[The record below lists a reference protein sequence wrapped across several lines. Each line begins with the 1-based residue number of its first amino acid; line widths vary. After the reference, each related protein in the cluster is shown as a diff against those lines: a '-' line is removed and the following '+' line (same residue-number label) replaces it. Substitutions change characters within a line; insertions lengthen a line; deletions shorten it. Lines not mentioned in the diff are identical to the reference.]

1 MQLSPEMNKLAGFF
15 DCIRNQTSVEFVE
28 DNTTEFLKTA
38 SLHICELDFF
48 VNSVQ
53 FLNEYKKLSQHYR
66 RLAESEVLRRQ
77 KEEQQ
82 KNEKTLAKNEKNAI
96 MSS

>member
-1 MQLSPEMNKLAGFF
+1 MQLSPEMNKLAGFL
-15 DCIRNQTSVEFVE
+15 DCIRNQTSQEFVE
-28 DNTTEFLKTA
+28 NNTTGFLKTA

-66 RLAESEVLRRQ
+66 RLAESEVIRRQ
-77 KEEQQ
+77 QEEQKKQ
-82 KNEKTLAKNEKNAI
+82 LENTCKN
-96 MSS
+96 

>member
-1 MQLSPEMNKLAGFF
+1 MNLSPEMNKLAGFF
-15 DCIRNQTSVEFVE
+15 DCIRKQTSQEFVE

-48 VNSVQ
+48 VNSVH

-66 RLAESEVLRRQ
+66 RLAESEVYRRQ
-77 KEEQQ
+77 REEQ
-82 KNEKTLAKNEKNAI
+82 KNEEQKKQLENTCKN
-96 MSS
+96 

>member
-1 MQLSPEMNKLAGFF
+1 MNLSTEMNKLAGFF
-15 DCIRNQTSVEFVE
+15 DCVRNQTSQEFVE
-28 DNTTEFLKTA
+28 ENSTEFLKTA

-77 KEEQQ
+77 REEQKSEEQ
-82 KNEKTLAKNEKNAI
+82 K
-96 MSS
+96 SS

>member
-1 MQLSPEMNKLAGFF
+1 MNLSPEMNKLAGFF
-15 DCIRNQTSVEFVE
+15 DCVRNQTSQEFVE
-28 DNTTEFLKTA
+28 ENTTEFLKTA

-77 KEEQQ
+77 REEQKSEEQ
-82 KNEKTLAKNEKNAI
+82 KI
-96 MSS
+96 S

>member
-15 DCIRNQTSVEFVE
+15 DCIRNQTSQEFVE
-28 DNTTEFLKTA
+28 NNTTEFLKTA

-77 KEEQQ
+77 QEEQKKQ
-82 KNEKTLAKNEKNAI
+82 LENTCKN
-96 MSS
+96 

>member
-1 MQLSPEMNKLAGFF
+1 MNLSPEMNKLAGFF
-15 DCIRNQTSVEFVE
+15 DCVRNQTSQEFVE
-28 DNTTEFLKTA
+28 ENTTEFLKTA

-77 KEEQQ
+77 REEQKSEEQ
-82 KNEKTLAKNEKNAI
+82 KSN
-96 MSS
+96 

>member
-15 DCIRNQTSVEFVE
+15 DCIRNQTSQEFIE
-28 DNTTEFLKTA
+28 SNTTEFLKTA

-82 KNEKTLAKNEKNAI
+82 NSEKTLAKK
-96 MSS
+96 

>member
-1 MQLSPEMNKLAGFF
+1 MNKLAGFL
-15 DCIRNQTSVEFVE
+15 DCVRNQTSQEFVD

-38 SLHICELDFF
+38 RLHICELDFF

-77 KEEQQ
+77 REEQKSEEQ
-82 KNEKTLAKNEKNAI
+82 K
-96 MSS
+96 SS

>member
-1 MQLSPEMNKLAGFF
+1 MNLSPEMNKLAGFF
-15 DCIRNQTSVEFVE
+15 DCVRNQTSQEFVE
-28 DNTTEFLKTA
+28 ENTTEFLKTA

-77 KEEQQ
+77 REEQKSEEQ
-82 KNEKTLAKNEKNAI
+82 K
-96 MSS
+96 SS

>member
-1 MQLSPEMNKLAGFF
+1 MNLSPEMNKLAGFF
-15 DCIRNQTSVEFVE
+15 DCIRNQTSKEFVE
-28 DNTTEFLKTA
+28 ENTTEFLKTA

-66 RLAESEVLRRQ
+66 RLAESEIKSREYKAQQEQQQQ
-77 KEEQQ
+77 KEQQ
-82 KNEKTLAKNEKNAI
+82 
-96 MSS
+96 

>member
-15 DCIRNQTSVEFVE
+15 DCIRNQTSKEFVE
-28 DNTTEFLKTA
+28 ENTTEFLKTA

-48 VNSVQ
+48 VNSVK

-82 KNEKTLAKNEKNAI
+82 NSEKTLAKNEKNAI

>member
-1 MQLSPEMNKLAGFF
+1 MDLSPEMNKLAGFF
-15 DCIRNQTSVEFVE
+15 DCVRNQTSQEFVE
-28 DNTTEFLKTA
+28 ENTTEFLKTA

-77 KEEQQ
+77 REEQKSEEQ
-82 KNEKTLAKNEKNAI
+82 K
-96 MSS
+96 SS

>member
-1 MQLSPEMNKLAGFF
+1 MNLSPEMNKLAGFF
-15 DCIRNQTSVEFVE
+15 DCVRNQTSQEFIE

-77 KEEQQ
+77 REEQKSEEQ
-82 KNEKTLAKNEKNAI
+82 K
-96 MSS
+96 SS

>member
-15 DCIRNQTSVEFVE
+15 DCVRNQTSQEFVE
-28 DNTTEFLKTA
+28 DNTTAFLKTA

-66 RLAESEVLRRQ
+66 RLAESEVFRRQ
-77 KEEQQ
+77 REEKKSEEQ
-82 KNEKTLAKNEKNAI
+82 E
-96 MSS
+96 SS

>member
-82 KNEKTLAKNEKNAI
+82 NSEKTLAKNEKNAI

>member
-1 MQLSPEMNKLAGFF
+1 MDLSPEMNKLAGFF
-15 DCIRNQTSVEFVE
+15 DCVRNQTSQEFVD

-77 KEEQQ
+77 REEQKSEEQ
-82 KNEKTLAKNEKNAI
+82 K
-96 MSS
+96 SS